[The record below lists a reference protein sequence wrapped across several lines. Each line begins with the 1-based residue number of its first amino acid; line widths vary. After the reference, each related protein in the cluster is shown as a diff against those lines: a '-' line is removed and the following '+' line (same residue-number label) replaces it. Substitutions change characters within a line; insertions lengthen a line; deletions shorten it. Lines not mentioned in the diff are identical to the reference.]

1 MLGQFIYSA
10 IISIAVIAIIH
21 YLYNFFKDNL
31 TSPKIKDFVD
41 VPTQQYND
49 IYNTIKHSSSTSQDI
64 KSDNMNTNNNSV
76 DQNPYTIKNV
86 GNIVSNE
93 NMNINPIM
101 DINGIN
107 DINNNQSQS
116 QSQSQNL
123 GFIAQYKPEQEMQ
136 NELRAFVK
144 SLEVNNNQEPI
155 PHNII

>member
-10 IISIAVIAIIH
+10 LISIAVIAIIH

-49 IYNTIKHSSSTSQDI
+49 IYNTIKHSSLTSHDVKSTS
-64 KSDNMNTNNNSV
+64 SNMNNNNV

-93 NMNINPIM
+93 NMNINNNM

-107 DINNNQSQS
+107 DINDN

-155 PHNII
+155 PHNIM

>member
-10 IISIAVIAIIH
+10 LISIAVIAIIH

-49 IYNTIKHSSSTSQDI
+49 IYNTIKHSSSTSQDV
-64 KSDNMNTNNNSV
+64 KSTSSNMNNNNV

-93 NMNINPIM
+93 NMNITNNNM

-107 DINNNQSQS
+107 DINDN

-155 PHNII
+155 PHNIM

>member
-10 IISIAVIAIIH
+10 LISIAVIAIIH

-93 NMNINPIM
+93 NMNINNNM
-101 DINGIN
+101 DINSIN
-107 DINNNQSQS
+107 DN

>member
-10 IISIAVIAIIH
+10 LISIAVIAIIH

-49 IYNTIKHSSSTSQDI
+49 IYNTIKHSSSTSQDV
-64 KSDNMNTNNNSV
+64 KSTSSNMNNNNV

-93 NMNINPIM
+93 NMNINNNM

-107 DINNNQSQS
+107 DINDNL
-116 QSQSQNL
+116 SQSQNL

-155 PHNII
+155 PHNIM

>member
-10 IISIAVIAIIH
+10 LISIAVIAIIH

-93 NMNINPIM
+93 NMNINNNM

-107 DINNNQSQS
+107 DINDN

-155 PHNII
+155 PHNIM

>member
-64 KSDNMNTNNNSV
+64 NITNGNNNVV

-93 NMNINPIM
+93 NMNINNNM

-107 DINNNQSQS
+107 DINDN

-155 PHNII
+155 PHNIM

>member
-10 IISIAVIAIIH
+10 LISIAVIAIIH

-64 KSDNMNTNNNSV
+64 KSTSSNTNNNNSV

-93 NMNINPIM
+93 NMNINV
-101 DINGIN
+101 IN
-107 DINNNQSQS
+107 DNL
-116 QSQSQNL
+116 SQSQNL
-123 GFIAQYKPEQEMQ
+123 GFIAQYKPEEEMQ

-155 PHNII
+155 PHNIM

>member
-93 NMNINPIM
+93 NMNINNNM

-107 DINNNQSQS
+107 DINDN

-155 PHNII
+155 PHNIM

>member
-64 KSDNMNTNNNSV
+64 NITNGNNNVV

-93 NMNINPIM
+93 NMNINNNM

-107 DINNNQSQS
+107 DINDN

-144 SLEVNNNQEPI
+144 SLEVNNNQEPV
-155 PHNII
+155 PHNIM

>member
-10 IISIAVIAIIH
+10 LISIAVIAIIH

-49 IYNTIKHSSSTSQDI
+49 IYNTIKHSSSTSQDV
-64 KSDNMNTNNNSV
+64 KSTSSNMNNNNV

-93 NMNINPIM
+93 NMNIN
-101 DINGIN
+101 NNN
-107 DINNNQSQS
+107 DINDN

-155 PHNII
+155 PHNIM

>member
-10 IISIAVIAIIH
+10 LISIAVIAIIH

-64 KSDNMNTNNNSV
+64 NITNGNNNVV
-76 DQNPYTIKNV
+76 DQNPYTIKNI

-93 NMNINPIM
+93 NMNINNNM

-107 DINNNQSQS
+107 DINDN

-155 PHNII
+155 PHNIM

>member
-10 IISIAVIAIIH
+10 LISIAVIAIIH

-49 IYNTIKHSSSTSQDI
+49 IYNTIKHSSSTSQDV
-64 KSDNMNTNNNSV
+64 KSTSSNMNNNNV

-93 NMNINPIM
+93 NMNINNNM
-101 DINGIN
+101 GINGIN
-107 DINNNQSQS
+107 DINDN

-155 PHNII
+155 PHNIM

>member
-49 IYNTIKHSSSTSQDI
+49 IYNTIKHSSSTSQDVNI
-64 KSDNMNTNNNSV
+64 SKANTSNNNGV

-86 GNIVSNE
+86 GN
-93 NMNINPIM
+93 
-101 DINGIN
+101 
-107 DINNNQSQS
+107 
-116 QSQSQNL
+116 
-123 GFIAQYKPEQEMQ
+123 
-136 NELRAFVK
+136 VK
-144 SLEVNNNQEPI
+144 VI
-155 PHNII
+155 

>member
-10 IISIAVIAIIH
+10 LISIAVIAIIH

-49 IYNTIKHSSSTSQDI
+49 IYNTIKHSSSTSQDV
-64 KSDNMNTNNNSV
+64 KSTSSNMNNNNV

-93 NMNINPIM
+93 NMNINNNM

-107 DINNNQSQS
+107 DINDN

-155 PHNII
+155 PHNIM

>member
-10 IISIAVIAIIH
+10 LISIAVIAIIH

-64 KSDNMNTNNNSV
+64 NITNGNNNVV

-86 GNIVSNE
+86 GNIVNNE
-93 NMNINPIM
+93 NMS
-101 DINGIN
+101 INGIN
-107 DINNNQSQS
+107 DN

-123 GFIAQYKPEQEMQ
+123 GFIAQYKPEEEMQ

-155 PHNII
+155 PHNIM

>member
-10 IISIAVIAIIH
+10 LISIAVIAIIH

-64 KSDNMNTNNNSV
+64 NITKANTSNNNGV

-86 GNIVSNE
+86 GNVVSNE
-93 NMNINPIM
+93 NMNITNNNM

-107 DINNNQSQS
+107 DINDN

-155 PHNII
+155 PHNIM

>member
-10 IISIAVIAIIH
+10 LISIAVIAIIH

-64 KSDNMNTNNNSV
+64 NITNGNNNVV

-93 NMNINPIM
+93 NMNINNNM

-107 DINNNQSQS
+107 DINDN

-155 PHNII
+155 PHNIM

>member
-10 IISIAVIAIIH
+10 LISIAVIAIIH

-49 IYNTIKHSSSTSQDI
+49 IYNTIKHSSSTSQDV
-64 KSDNMNTNNNSV
+64 KSTSSNMNNNNV

-93 NMNINPIM
+93 NMNINNNM
-101 DINGIN
+101 DINSIN
-107 DINNNQSQS
+107 DINDN

-155 PHNII
+155 PHNIM

>member
-10 IISIAVIAIIH
+10 LISIAVIAIIH

-49 IYNTIKHSSSTSQDI
+49 IYNTIKHSSSTSQDV
-64 KSDNMNTNNNSV
+64 KSTSSNMNNNNNV

-93 NMNINPIM
+93 NMNINNNM

-107 DINNNQSQS
+107 DINDN

-155 PHNII
+155 PHNIM

>member
-49 IYNTIKHSSSTSQDI
+49 IYNTIKHSSSTSQDV
-64 KSDNMNTNNNSV
+64 KSTSSNMNNNNV

-93 NMNINPIM
+93 NMNINNNM
-101 DINGIN
+101 DINSIN
-107 DINNNQSQS
+107 DN

-155 PHNII
+155 PHNIM

>member
-10 IISIAVIAIIH
+10 LISIAVIAIIH

-49 IYNTIKHSSSTSQDI
+49 IYNTIKHSSSTSQDV
-64 KSDNMNTNNNSV
+64 KSTSSNMNNNNV

-93 NMNINPIM
+93 NMNINNNNM

-107 DINNNQSQS
+107 DINDN

-155 PHNII
+155 PHNIM